1 MFNMFDDFFDD
12 SFVEPKNDT
21 LLCDV
26 KENDKEYEMN
36 ISMPGYNKDDIKVDL
51 TNGYLTI
58 SATTHDDQEEKDSQG
73 HLIRQERYHGSLSR
87 SFYVGDDLT
96 SEDVKARYD
105 NGELHITLPKAT
117 KQVENKSYI
126 AIE

>member
-26 KENDKEYEMN
+26 KEDDKNYEMN
-36 ISMPGYNKDDIKVDL
+36 ISMPGYNKDDIKLDL

-58 SATTHDDQEEKDSQG
+58 SASSHKDHDEKDKEG
-73 HLIRQERYHGSLSR
+73 HQIRQERYHGALSR

-96 SEDVKARYD
+96 SEDVKAKYD

-117 KQVENKSYI
+117 KQVENKAHI